1 MTVNDMDNN
10 ILDRYRQ
17 MMGVSHGYTYEYFDY
32 LEHTGRGEYIKLP
45 YHPNNK
51 TRLVFK
57 YSAPTITEECILFGS
72 RNMNRTASFY
82 FYQNANS
89 GGSIFSRT
97 GNSPQNF
104 GNSFIYDWYEVVA
117 NTSME
122 WVRKRPGTS
131 TGDQTRTW
139 DGTEFTVNYNMY
151 LFAINHNDGVIGS
164 GAHDSKVNLVAGLK
178 MSAIELYEDST
189 LLMYLKPARRS
200 DGRTGYHDTLNDV
213 FYSSENEYDF
223 NVGNYADEYI
233 YYDYL
238 ENTVTTTST
247 YNGQQYIRTGINSG
261 SNVKIR
267 IKGQLTQNYRFFM
280 FGARNSVNSN
290 QFLCRLGALTS
301 GTTQTTF
308 GYATDAYRF
317 GIADMNKVYT
327 IETFPDHWTRT
338 DNEGNIETVSISQT
352 TFQGDCNI
360 TLFALNNSNQYAS
373 NLRDY
378 GRIGECQMWV
388 NDVLQRDYQPAVRR
402 WDGKV
407 GMFEKVNSILYQSY
421 TNTAFANYGNWN

>member
-1 MTVNDMDNN
+1 MDNN

-32 LEHTGRGEYIKLP
+32 LEHTGRGEYIILP
-45 YHPNNK
+45 YHPNEK
-51 TRLVFK
+51 TYLRFK
-57 YSAPTITEECILFGS
+57 YSTPTNTEECILFGS
-72 RNMNRTASFY
+72 RNRNRTTTFY
-82 FYQNANS
+82 YLQNNVS
-89 GGSIFSRT
+89 GSIMTKTGGGSV
-97 GNSPQNF
+97 NF
-104 GNSFIYDWYEVVA
+104 GNTFIYDWYDIDPVSPA
-117 NTSME
+117 E

-131 TGDQTRTW
+131 TADQTRSW
-139 DGTEFTVNYNMY
+139 DGTVFDVNYNMY

-164 GAHDSKVNLVAGLK
+164 GAHDSKVNLVAGVK
-178 MSAIELYEDST
+178 MSTIELYEDQT
-189 LLMYLKPARRS
+189 LLMNLKPARRS

-247 YNGQQYIRTGINSG
+247 YNGQQYIRTGINGG
-261 SNVKIR
+261 SNVKMKIR
-267 IKGQLTQNYRFFM
+267 GQLTQTYRFFM
-280 FGARNSVNSN
+280 FGARDSVSTN

-301 GTTQTTF
+301 GTTKTTF
-308 GYATDAYRF
+308 GFASIPTVYSF
-317 GIADMNKVYT
+317 GDADMDSVYT

-338 DNEGNIETVSISQT
+338 DQNGNVVTVYIPET
-352 TFQGDCNI
+352 TFQSNSII
-360 TLFALNNSNQYAS
+360 TLFALNQNHKYAS
-373 NLRDY
+373 NLIDY

-388 NDVLQRDYQPAVRR
+388 DNILQRDYQPAVRR

-407 GMFEKVNSILYQSY
+407 GMYEKVNSILYQSY
-421 TNTAFANYGNWN
+421 TSTAFANYGNWS

>member
-1 MTVNDMDNN
+1 MDNK

-17 MMGVSHGYTYEYFDY
+17 MMMGVSHGYTYEYFDY
-32 LEHTGRGEYIKLP
+32 LEHTGRGEYINLP
-45 YHPNNK
+45 YHPNNR

-57 YSAPTITEECILFGS
+57 YSVPTITEECILFGS
-72 RNMNRTASFY
+72 RNTNRTMVFY
-82 FYQNANS
+82 WYQNTS
-89 GGSIFSRT
+89 GGSILSRT
-97 GNSPQNF
+97 GGGVSNF
-104 GNSFIYDWYEVVA
+104 GNSYVYDWYEVVA

-139 DGTEFTVNYNMY
+139 DGTEFTIDYNMY
-151 LFAINHNDGVIGS
+151 IFAINHSDGVIGT
-164 GAHDSKVNLVAGLK
+164 GTHDSKVNRVSGVK
-178 MSAIELYEDST
+178 MSTIELYEDQT
-189 LLMYLKPARRS
+189 LLMNLKPARRS

-213 FYSSENEYDF
+213 FYFSENEYDF

-247 YNGQQYIRTGINSG
+247 YNGQQYIRTGINGG

-267 IKGQLTQNYRFFM
+267 IRGQLTQTYRFFM
-280 FGARNSVNSN
+280 FGSRNAVSQK
-290 QFLCRLGALTS
+290 QFLCRLCSSSAAVAGR
-301 GTTQTTF
+301 TTVD
-308 GYATDAYRF
+308 YANSATDAYRF

-338 DNEGNIETVSISQT
+338 DNEGNIETVSIPQT
-352 TFQGDCNI
+352 TFQSNSII
-360 TLFALNNSNQYAS
+360 TLFALNQNNKYAS
-373 NLRDY
+373 NLIDY

-388 NDVLQRDYQPAVRR
+388 DNILQRNVQPDVRR

-421 TNTAFANYGNWN
+421 TSTAFANYGNWS

>member
-1 MTVNDMDNN
+1 MDNK

-32 LEHTGRGEYIKLP
+32 LEHTGRGEYIILP
-45 YHPNNK
+45 YHPNEK
-51 TRLVFK
+51 TFLKYK
-57 YSAPTITEECILFGS
+57 YSVPTNTEECILFGS
-72 RNMNRTASFY
+72 RNRNRTTTFY
-82 FYQNANS
+82 FLQNVS
-89 GGSIFSRT
+89 SGSIMTKTGGGSV
-97 GNSPQNF
+97 NF
-104 GNSFIYDWYEVVA
+104 GNTYIYDWYDIDPVSPA
-117 NTSME
+117 K
-122 WVRKRPGTS
+122 WIRKRPGTS
-131 TGDQTRTW
+131 TADQTRTW
-139 DGTEFTVNYNMY
+139 DGTVFTVDYNMY
-151 LFAINHNDGVIGS
+151 LFAINHNDGVIGT
-164 GAHDSKVNLVAGLK
+164 GAHDSKVNLVAGVK
-178 MSAIELYEDST
+178 MSTIALYEDST
-189 LLMYLKPARRS
+189 LLMYLRPARRS

-267 IKGQLTQNYRFFM
+267 IKGQLTQTYRFFM

-317 GIADMNKVYT
+317 GLADINKVYI

-338 DNEGNIETVSISQT
+338 DNEGNIKTVSISQT

-360 TLFALNNSNQYAS
+360 TLFALNQNNKYAS
-373 NLRDY
+373 NLIDY

-388 NDVLQRDYQPAVRR
+388 DNILQRNFQPAVRR

-407 GMFEKVNSILYQSY
+407 GMFERVNNILYQSY
-421 TNTAFANYGNWN
+421 TNTAFANYGNWS

>member
-1 MTVNDMDNN
+1 MDNK

-32 LEHTGRGEYIKLP
+32 LEHTGRGEYIILP
-45 YHPNNK
+45 YHPNEK
-51 TRLVFK
+51 TFLKFE
-57 YSAPTITEECILFGS
+57 YSVPTNTEECILFGS
-72 RNMNRTASFY
+72 RNRNRTTTFY
-82 FYQNANS
+82 FLQNVS
-89 GGSIFSRT
+89 SGSIMTKTGGGSV
-97 GNSPQNF
+97 NF
-104 GNSFIYDWYEVVA
+104 GNTYIYDWYDIDPVSPA
-117 NTSME
+117 K

-131 TGDQTRTW
+131 TADQTRTW
-139 DGTEFTVNYNMY
+139 DGTVFTVDYNMY
-151 LFAINHNDGVIGS
+151 LFAINHNDGVIGT
-164 GAHDSKVNLVAGLK
+164 GAHDSKVNLVAGVK
-178 MSAIELYEDST
+178 MSTIALYEDST
-189 LLMYLKPARRS
+189 LLMYLRPARRS

-267 IKGQLTQNYRFFM
+267 IKGQLTQTYRFFM

-317 GIADMNKVYT
+317 GLADINKVYI

-338 DNEGNIETVSISQT
+338 DNEGNIKTVSISQT

-360 TLFALNNSNQYAS
+360 TLFALNQNNKYAS
-373 NLRDY
+373 NLIDY

-388 NDVLQRDYQPAVRR
+388 DNILQRNFQPAVRR

-407 GMFEKVNSILYQSY
+407 GMFERVNNILYQSY
-421 TNTAFANYGNWN
+421 TNTAFANYGNWS